1 MSVMTLSVLADG
13 VRLSVRHWPAGD
25 GRPFLLLHGLKSNAR
40 MWDDVA
46 DRLAAAGHPVY
57 ALDMRGHGA
66 SDLPETGY
74 DNDTV
79 MADLL
84 TVCRELR
91 LTGALV
97 AGHSWGGNLAV
108 RLAAEHPETVTG
120 LALVDGG
127 WISMVDTAHLAGDWD
142 TIVEM
147 VGKVH
152 SQTLGM
158 TLEEFREAMR
168 GLHPNWSDAA
178 VEACVAD
185 LTEGPD
191 GRLTPRLPLEHQL
204 SILESM
210 WKVPQDRWYPGVT
223 MPVMLFITVPSY
235 LPALVDLVRKW
246 VGEVEAAMPHADSRW
261 YVGANHNVH
270 ADQPERVAGDLL
282 ELASTVDKPAPE
294 RP

>member
-1 MSVMTLSVLADG
+1 
-13 VRLSVRHWPAGD
+13 
-25 GRPFLLLHGLKSNAR
+25 

-66 SDLPETGY
+66 SDLPEDGY

-79 MADLL
+79 MADLVA
-84 TVCRELR
+84 VCRELG
-91 LTGALV
+91 LTEVLL

-108 RLAAEHPETVTG
+108 RLAAERPGMVAG

-127 WISMVDTAHLAGDWD
+127 WISMVDTAHLAGDWE
-142 TIVEM
+142 TVAEM
-147 VGKVH
+147 VGRVH
-152 SQTLGM
+152 NQTLGM
-158 TLEEFREAMR
+158 SVEEFREALR
-168 GLHPNWSDAA
+168 GLHPTWSEAI

-185 LTEGPD
+185 QEMGPD
-191 GRLTPRLPLEHQL
+191 GTLSPRLPLHHQL

-210 WKVPQDRWYPGVT
+210 WKDPQDRWYAGVT
-223 MPVMLFITVPSY
+223 MPVILFITVPSY

-246 VGEVEAAMPHADSRW
+246 VAEVEAAIPHADARW
-261 YVGANHNVH
+261 YVGADHNVH
-270 ADQPERVAGDLL
+270 ADQPARVASDLL
-282 ELASTVDKPAPE
+282 ELAGTVDKPAPE